1 MFRMGDA
8 LDRESDLSS
17 FRFLHA
23 ADLHLG
29 SPFAGLAVKDA
40 QVAEQFARA
49 TRDAFSS
56 LVTEAIERAVA
67 FVVIAGDV
75 YDGEW
80 RDNSIGLFFNR
91 EVARLDRAGIPVVLV
106 KGNHDADSV
115 VTRSITMPDSVR
127 QFDSRRPSTVI
138 LEEARIALHGQ
149 SFADRA
155 APDNLALAYPE
166 PVPGH
171 FNIGVLHTSLSGR
184 PPHADYAPCS
194 VADLKSRGYD
204 YWALGHVHEYELVAE
219 DPHIVFPGNIQGRS
233 IRETGAKGGVLVSV
247 DDGRVMGL
255 DRVFVDQA
263 RFAGVEVDI
272 AACGSMA
279 EILRACETEL
289 GALADEAGDRLHA
302 LRLRMTGVSR
312 LKSRLLAERAQLTDE
327 IQAACH
333 RVSADF
339 WLEKLVLDLSDPP
352 ARSRGGGETA
362 VELAALLDAVL
373 ADPAIETEAEALA
386 QEIRAKMPFAPAEG
400 DGLFG
405 EPFSAILAEARAV
418 ALARTT
424 SEEAE

>member
-1 MFRMGDA
+1 MFRMGHA

-56 LVTEAIERAVA
+56 LVTQAIERAVA

-138 LEEARIALHGQ
+138 LDVARVALHGQ

-171 FNIGVLHTSLSGR
+171 FNIGVLHTSLAGR

-233 IRETGAKGGVLVSV
+233 IRETGAKGSVLVSV
-247 DDGRVMGL
+247 DEGRVTGL
-255 DRVFVDQA
+255 ERVFVDQA
-263 RFAGVEVDI
+263 RFARVEVDI
-272 AACGSMA
+272 TACDSMA
-279 EILRACETEL
+279 EIIRVCETEL

-312 LKSRLLAERAQLTDE
+312 LKGRLLAERAQLADE

-352 ARSRGGGETA
+352 ASSSRKGQA

-373 ADPAIETEAEALA
+373 ADPAIETEAEALV
-386 QEIRAKMPFAPAEG
+386 QEIRSKMPFAPGEG

-405 EPFSAILAEARAV
+405 EPFSALLVEARAV

>member
-1 MFRMGDA
+1 MFRMGHA

-56 LVTEAIERAVA
+56 LVTQAIERAVA

-127 QFDSRRPSTVI
+127 QFDSRKPSTV
-138 LEEARIALHGQ
+138 LLDVARVALHGQ

-155 APDNLALAYPE
+155 APDNLALAYPD

-171 FNIGVLHTSLSGR
+171 FNIGVLHTSLDGQSAPCR
-184 PPHADYAPCS
+184 PTRPCS

-233 IRETGAKGGVLVSV
+233 IRETGAKGSVLVSV
-247 DDGRVMGL
+247 DEGRVTGL
-255 DRVFVDQA
+255 ERVFVDQA
-263 RFAGVEVDI
+263 RFARVEVDI
-272 AACGSMA
+272 TACDSMA
-279 EILRACETEL
+279 EIIRVCETEL
-289 GALADEAGDRLHA
+289 GGARGRGWRPAACAAAAHDGCEQAEGAALGRAGAACRRDPGCLPPCERRFLAGEAG
-302 LRLRMTGVSR
+302 
-312 LKSRLLAERAQLTDE
+312 
-327 IQAACH
+327 
-333 RVSADF
+333 
-339 WLEKLVLDLSDPP
+339 P
-352 ARSRGGGETA
+352 
-362 VELAALLDAVL
+362 
-373 ADPAIETEAEALA
+373 
-386 QEIRAKMPFAPAEG
+386 
-400 DGLFG
+400 
-405 EPFSAILAEARAV
+405 
-418 ALARTT
+418 
-424 SEEAE
+424 